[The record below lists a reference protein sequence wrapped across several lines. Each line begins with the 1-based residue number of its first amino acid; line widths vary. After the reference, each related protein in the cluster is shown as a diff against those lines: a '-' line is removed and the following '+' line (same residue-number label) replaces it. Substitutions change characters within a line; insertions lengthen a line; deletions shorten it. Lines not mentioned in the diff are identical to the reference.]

1 MLYNVARMIK
11 ASNRHTS
18 SEPDT
23 KTTPDFEA
31 IIDGLKGQYLEYASN
46 ALVEL
51 DILIKADRGQDGAD
65 LKIID
70 AIRSSAHDLK
80 GTGASFGFPLIT
92 QLACRMEA
100 FFMDRED
107 LNGEVLT
114 DAQRFVDHLRG
125 ALEGRFDGV
134 SEADIVQTLPADI
147 VK

>member
-1 MLYNVARMIK
+1 MLYNVAGMVK
-11 ASNRHTS
+11 ASIRHTS

-23 KTTPDFEA
+23 KTTPDFDA
-31 IIDGLKGQYLEYASN
+31 IVDGLKGEYLEYASN

-51 DILIKADRGQDGAD
+51 EILIKADRAQDGTD
-65 LKIID
+65 LEIIN

-92 QLACRMEA
+92 QLACRMEE
-100 FFMDRED
+100 FFMDRQD
-107 LNGEVLT
+107 LNGENLS

-125 ALEGRFDGV
+125 ALEGRFDGL
-134 SEADIVQTLPADI
+134 SEADVVQTLPAEI